1 MNNIEQLKEKH
12 LKAIDIS
19 EEYNSN
25 YKHLMVNKNNAASNC
40 AKVSIDFAIN
50 VLKSL
55 ITYKIDIQYKINELE
70 QLKIN
75 HNYTNSSSNHIN
87 FYSNYF

>member
-40 AKVSIDFAIN
+40 AKVSIEFAIECLEEC
-50 VLKSL
+50 VKYVP
-55 ITYKIDIQYKINELE
+55 TYNTIIEEKINELK
-70 QLKIN
+70 QLKN
-75 HNYTNSSSNHIN
+75 KP
-87 FYSNYF
+87 